1 MSLLLFLP
9 AGTLYFP
16 GALLLMGVLFV
27 PMIAA
32 GFVLC
37 VLKWCGK
44 LPEADVGEIWKS
56 IAFAYGVG
64 LGTIDFNICRDNWV
78 ESKGENQQ

>member
-1 MSLLLFLP
+1 MKMKSVSLLVKI
-9 AGTLYFP
+9 
-16 GALLLMGVLFV
+16 LLIV
-27 PMIAA
+27 A
-32 GFVLC
+32 GFALC

-78 ESKGENQQ
+78 EGKAAAEGGPNE